1 MFYFCQD
8 AISIGI
14 LTGYHLAVLYQEKNL
29 VKELSALDLLTT
41 RETTDDTSLSF
52 SPKTLTD
59 YVGQQAI
66 KEKLNIYV
74 QACNMRGEALDHVLL
89 FGPPGL
95 GKTTLAKIIAQEL
108 GAQYRIT
115 SAPIIERT
123 GDLVAMLSNL
133 QPREVFFIDEIHR
146 LPKQVEEVLYSAME
160 NFCVDMI
167 IGQGAGAQS
176 VRLPIN
182 PFTLIGATTKTG
194 LISGPLQTRFGIIE
208 RLDFYESEELAKIVE
223 HNAHHAGLAIQPD
236 AAYELGRRSRG
247 TPRIVKRIFRRVR
260 DFAQVHR
267 CTTIDKHVV
276 HQALLLLDI
285 DENGLNKLDRSL
297 LRSILYDF
305 NGGPVGIETLAA
317 MTGEDRE
324 TLEDTCEPFLMRNG
338 FIQKTTRGRIIPET
352 KRAWLRQLIPMQT

>member
-1 MFYFCQD
+1 M
-8 AISIGI
+8 
-14 LTGYHLAVLYQEKNL
+14 
-29 VKELSALDLLTT
+29 KELSALDLINA
-41 RETTDDTSLSF
+41 RETTDDTSVSF
-52 SPKTLTD
+52 TPRTLDT
-59 YVGQQAI
+59 YIGQQQI
-66 KEKLNIYV
+66 KEKLNIYI
-74 QACNMRGEALDHVLL
+74 QASNMRGEALDHILL

-108 GAQYRIT
+108 KAECRIT
-115 SAPIIERT
+115 SAPVIERT

-194 LISGPLQTRFGIIE
+194 LISGPLQTRFGIVE
-208 RLDFYESEELAKIVE
+208 RLDFYDPSELANIVQYNAE
-223 HNAHHAGLAIQPD
+223 HIGLAIKPD

-247 TPRIVKRIFRRVR
+247 TPRIAKRIFRRVR
-260 DFAQVHR
+260 DFAQVHQ
-267 CTTIDKHVV
+267 CTIIDTVV
-276 HQALLLLDI
+276 VERALTLLDI
-285 DENGLNKLDRSL
+285 DEDGLNKLDRLL
-297 LRSILYDF
+297 LRSILLDF

-317 MTGEDRE
+317 VTGEDRE

-338 FIQKTTRGRIIPET
+338 FMQKTSRGRVIPEAKRTLLLT
-352 KRAWLRQLIPMQT
+352 KIAKEDSQ